1 MFSRADYALL
11 QGKKS
16 GKSGVYLYRREHHEV
31 AAVAGAAE
39 SKGAEDSGID
49 RDMELIW
56 MESERKRQAS
66 GLTARIIKP
75 LNVFT
80 GLWNGD

>member
-1 MFSRADYALL
+1 MNPGLSLL
-11 QGKKS
+11 
-16 GKSGVYLYRREHHEV
+16 
-31 AAVAGAAE
+31 AE
-39 SKGAEDSGID
+39 SKGAEDTGID

-56 MESERKRQAS
+56 MDLREKAGLR